1 MAEAHAGTGVR
12 RICRKEPRRRDD
24 AAGQIR
30 GNPGKPAPE
39 CARNIV
45 AIAVPLVNR
54 RRGGAGSLGDGT
66 HGKSFLSSPGT
77 EAAGGFEDTSFKLR
91 ISLSGQRVDSAVE
104 RISSGPRK
112 II

>member
-1 MAEAHAGTGVR
+1 MLQGKFEVILASLRQSARAAEGGEELFAR
-12 RICRKEPRRRDD
+12 LD
-24 AAGQIR
+24 AEGA
-30 GNPGKPAPE
+30 K
-39 CARNIV
+39 NIV